1 MLEQPDSSSSKSK
14 SIAAKPVPRTLKP
27 AQKKPTPTTVAA
39 ITKIEKNSADKKE
52 RKASE
57 KTKPNVK
64 VIRDSFTM
72 PQSDYSKIAELKM
85 LCLKEGMHVK
95 KSELLRAGI
104 LLLSQLN
111 TAQLKKTIAQIAHI
125 KTGRPKKN

>member
-1 MLEQPDSSSSKSK
+1 
-14 SIAAKPVPRTLKP
+14 
-27 AQKKPTPTTVAA
+27 
-39 ITKIEKNSADKKE
+39 
-52 RKASE
+52 
-57 KTKPNVK
+57 
-64 VIRDSFTM
+64 
-72 PQSDYSKIAELKM
+72 
-85 LCLKEGMHVK
+85 MHVK